1 MTVYRRIVL
10 DVAADDYGD
19 PNNVELLPAILT
31 TLGAIETAFIGGTG
45 IQIINMDERPLEL
58 IEAAPE
64 PANGPDDGFTFPETF
79 QSEAGSGSS
88 SIEC

>member
-31 TLGAIETAFIGGTG
+31 TLGAIETVFIGGTG

-64 PANGPDDGFTFPETF
+64 PDGFTFPATF
-79 QSEAGSGSS
+79 QPSESEPSS
-88 SIEC
+88 TEC